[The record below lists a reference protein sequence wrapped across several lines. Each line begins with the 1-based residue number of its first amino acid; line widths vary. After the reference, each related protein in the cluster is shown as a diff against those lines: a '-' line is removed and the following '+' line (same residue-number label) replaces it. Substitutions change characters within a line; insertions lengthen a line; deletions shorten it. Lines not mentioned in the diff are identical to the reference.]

1 MEPITIQE
9 IMDAVHGRLLGEF
22 DGLEQ
27 TVTQVEID
35 SRTIHEGSLFIPLV
49 GERFD
54 GHAYIGSALEKGA
67 AGCLTARERESYLP
81 GKFYIKVDSTQ
92 NALRDLA
99 RYYKEKFHIPFI
111 GITGSVGKTTTKDMI
126 AAVLSQKYHVLK
138 TEGNYNNEVGLPLTL
153 LRLDHTYEIGVLEM
167 GMNHF
172 GEIDYLSSI
181 VEPKVAVITNIGDA
195 HIENLGSR
203 ENILKAKSEI
213 FAHMKQDTLTVLNGD
228 DPLLLTLKGTLPM
241 KTVFCGRNEGCDYRA
256 SGLSGDGSTHIFCQ
270 VKTPCM
276 DCKMEIPSLGE
287 HMIYPALMAT
297 AVGEHFGLTQQEIL
311 DGVMQFAPT
320 KMRMNLLNRADGIT
334 ILDDTYNA
342 NPQSM
347 RAAVGVLAN
356 MKGDYKVA
364 VLGDMFEL
372 GSLSAALHTG
382 VGEYAGKAGLS
393 CVIAIGDMA
402 KHIYEAAKENGV
414 PEAYYCKT
422 KDEALPLLEKA
433 VRPGAVILCK
443 ASRGM
448 GFETIVAELKKRTD
462 DAAE

>member
-1 MEPITIQE
+1 
-9 IMDAVHGRLLGEF
+9 
-22 DGLEQ
+22 
-27 TVTQVEID
+27 
-35 SRTIHEGSLFIPLV
+35 
-49 GERFD
+49 
-54 GHAYIGSALEKGA
+54 
-67 AGCLTARERESYLP
+67 
-81 GKFYIKVDSTQ
+81 
-92 NALRDLA
+92 
-99 RYYKEKFHIPFI
+99 
-111 GITGSVGKTTTKDMI
+111 MI

-153 LRLDHTYEIGVLEM
+153 LRLDHTHEIGVLEM

-228 DPLLLTLKGTLPM
+228 DPLLLTLKDTLPM
-241 KTVFCGRNEGCDYRA
+241 KTVFCGRDEGCDYRA

-287 HMIYPALMAT
+287 HMIYPALMAA
-297 AVGEHFGLTQQEIL
+297 AVGEYFGLTQQEIL

-393 CVIAIGDMA
+393 CVIAIGEMA

-448 GFETIVAELKKRTD
+448 GFETIVAELKKLTD
-462 DAAE
+462 DATE